1 MPAESMSAELMA
13 AEPMPA
19 QPLNPEQIAALGTT
33 LPQWELVDGKLHR
46 ELVFADFVAAFGF
59 MSQVALVAEA
69 MGHHPEWR
77 NVWNRVSID
86 LITHDAG
93 GLTALDVTLAQRMDG
108 LAAGCPKP

>member
-1 MPAESMSAELMA
+1 MSADPMRVQPLSPEQMA
-13 AEPMPA
+13 ALSTA
-19 QPLNPEQIAALGTT
+19 
-33 LPQWELVDGKLHR
+33 LPQWQVVDGKLHR

-59 MSQVALVAEA
+59 MSQVALLAEA

-93 GLTALDVTLAQRMDG
+93 GLSDLDVKLAKRIDV
-108 LAAGCPKP
+108 LAAGCP